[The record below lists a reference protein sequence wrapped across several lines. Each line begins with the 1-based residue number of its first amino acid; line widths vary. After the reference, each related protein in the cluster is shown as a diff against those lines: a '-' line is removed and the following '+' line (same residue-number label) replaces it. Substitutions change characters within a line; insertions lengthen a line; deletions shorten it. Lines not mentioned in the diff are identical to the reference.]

1 MSLDDSS
8 GEDYSAID
16 EIAAKYIPKE
26 QFLKLKKQSKVKN
39 KSIKFEGV
47 YEWKTP
53 GKTNNMTSVNFS
65 CNMSMATR
73 KYLEKYEL
81 TRKCSD
87 DDRDERKRRPL
98 QDQNSDNPERGNQ
111 IPRKNSQSEKLD
123 KENILDLKKLRNLRK
138 LK

>member
-1 MSLDDSS
+1 
-8 GEDYSAID
+8 
-16 EIAAKYIPKE
+16 
-26 QFLKLKKQSKVKN
+26 
-39 KSIKFEGV
+39 
-47 YEWKTP
+47 
-53 GKTNNMTSVNFS
+53 MTSVNFS

-87 DDRDERKRRPL
+87 DNRDERKRRPL

-111 IPRKNSQSEKLD
+111 IPRKTSQNDKLE